1 MLAPLTQ
8 EVDQMSKD
16 EQPEGGAGVTIG
28 RRALLRGGVTVLG
41 AVAGAK
47 LFAPQRAEAAAW
59 MLPVTTPEVPNAHQ
73 IATIKALCDTVIPN
87 SDGAPG
93 AIESNAFDTI
103 NDPYYG
109 LNPYISEMVSDIDDA
124 TYWAHGYFDS
134 FKNRSL
140 SQRTAI
146 LDERLGLAWW
156 SPGSVYIDA
165 YEGVIALTKLNYF
178 GGLKNSVG
186 TTYIGFPG
194 PSAGYAP

>member
-1 MLAPLTQ
+1 MS
-8 EVDQMSKD
+8 QMSKE
-16 EQPEGGAGVTIG
+16 EQPNGGTEVVLG
-28 RRALLRGGVTVLG
+28 RRALLRGGIAVLG
-41 AVAGAK
+41 AVAGARV
-47 LFAPQRAEAAAW
+47 LAPGKAEAAAW
-59 MLPVTTPEVPNAHQ
+59 MLPITTPEVPNAHQ

-87 SDGAPG
+87 SDGTPG

-109 LNPYISEMVSDIDDA
+109 LNPYISEIVSDIDEA

-146 LDERLGLAWW
+146 LEERLGLAWW
-156 SPGSVYIDA
+156 SPGSVYLDA

-178 GGLKNSVG
+178 GGLKSSVG

>member
-1 MLAPLTQ
+1 MSQ
-8 EVDQMSKD
+8 E
-16 EQPEGGAGVTIG
+16 EQPAGGTKAVIG
-28 RRALLRGGVTVLG
+28 RRALLRGGITVLG
-41 AVAGAK
+41 AVAGARV
-47 LFAPQRAEAAAW
+47 FAPRKAEAAAW
-59 MLPVTTPEVPNAHQ
+59 MLPSTTPEVPNTHQ

-93 AIESNAFDTI
+93 AIESNAFGTI

-124 TYWAHGYFDS
+124 TFWAHGYFDY

-140 SQRTAI
+140 AQRTAI
-146 LDERLGLAWW
+146 LEERLGLAWW
-156 SPGSVYIDA
+156 SPGSVYLDA

-178 GGLKNSVG
+178 GGLKSSVG

>member
-1 MLAPLTQ
+1 
-8 EVDQMSKD
+8 MSSE
-16 EQPEGGAGVTIG
+16 EQPLRGSGVVIG
-28 RRALLRGGVTVLG
+28 RRAFLRGGITVLG
-41 AVAGAK
+41 AAAGVTA
-47 LFAPQRAEAAAW
+47 FAPTKAKAAAW
-59 MLPVTTPEVPNAHQ
+59 MLPDTTPEVPSAHE

-124 TYWAHGYFDS
+124 TYWAHGYFGY

-146 LDERLGLAWW
+146 LEERLGLAWW
-156 SPGSVYIDA
+156 SPGSLYMDA

-194 PSAGYAP
+194 PSAGYTP

>member
-1 MLAPLTQ
+1 
-8 EVDQMSKD
+8 MSKQ
-16 EQPEGGAGVTIG
+16 EQSVAGAGVVIG
-28 RRALLRGGVTVLG
+28 RRALLRGGGIAVLG
-41 AVAGAK
+41 AVAGARI
-47 LFAPQRAEAAAW
+47 FAPRTAEAAPW
-59 MLPVTTPEVPNAHQ
+59 MLPITEPEVPNAHQ

-109 LNPYISEMVSDIDDA
+109 LNPYISEMVSDIDAA
-124 TYWAHGYFDS
+124 TFWAHGYFGD
-134 FKNRSL
+134 FKDRSL

-146 LDERLGLAWW
+146 LEERLGLAWW
-156 SPGSVYIDA
+156 SPGSLYVDA

-178 GGLKNSVG
+178 GGLQNSAG
-186 TTYIGFPG
+186 TDYIGFPG